1 MKKVIDISS
10 YQAPGSI
17 NYDLLSKNIDGV
29 ILRAGFTGYGSGES
43 LNKDDSFE
51 THYKELRKRNVNIG
65 VYWYSCANEPGEGK
79 AEAEFLYN
87 IIKDKTLELPVYWDT
102 EDQHH
107 QAKVSKT
114 QLSKV
119 GMEFL
124 DYLEDKGYYVGI
136 YASTSWLNDRLDMS
150 MLKDYDVWVAHYGVD
165 KPSYKGQYGMWQYT
179 DSGRLPG
186 FDGNLDMNHMYE
198 DYPTI
203 IRSAGLNGLGK
214 SNVKV
219 STAKPTKLKDLNVI
233 VNEVLSGKWG
243 NGEDRKIRLNNAGYD
258 YNAVQKLVNEKL
270 NKKSNREIAYEVISG
285 KWGNGDARK
294 TKLTQAGY
302 DYSKV
307 QSEVNKLI

>member
-1 MKKVIDISS
+1 MKKIIDISS

-29 ILRAGFTGYGSGES
+29 ILRVGFTGYGSGES
-43 LNKDDSFE
+43 LNKDDFFE
-51 THYKELRKRNVNIG
+51 THYVEFRKRNVPIG
-65 VYWYSCANEPGEGK
+65 AYWYSCANEPGEGRK
-79 AEAEFLYN
+79 EAEFLYN
-87 IIKDKTLELPVYWDT
+87 IIKDKKLELPVYWDT

-119 GMEFL
+119 GIEFL
-124 DYLEDKGYYVGI
+124 EFLENKGYYVGV
-136 YASTSWLNDRLDMS
+136 YASTSWLNNKLDMT

-186 FDGNLDMNHMYE
+186 FDGNLDLNYMYE

-203 IRSAGLNGLGK
+203 IKSAGLNGFTNSK
-214 SNVKV
+214 ISSSKN
-219 STAKPTKLKDLNVI
+219 TKTKKLNEIVDEVI
-233 VNEVLSGKWG
+233 AGKWG
-243 NGEDRKIRLNNAGYD
+243 NGEDRKKRLNNAGYD

-270 NKKSNREIAYEVISG
+270 NKKSNRELAYEVIKG

-307 QSEVNKLI
+307 QAEVNKLI